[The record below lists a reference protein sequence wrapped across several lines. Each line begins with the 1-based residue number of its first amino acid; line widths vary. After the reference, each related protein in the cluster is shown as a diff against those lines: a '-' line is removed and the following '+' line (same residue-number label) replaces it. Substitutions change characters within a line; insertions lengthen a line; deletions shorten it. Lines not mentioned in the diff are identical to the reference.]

1 MKGGGRRHCLCCRF
15 WCSRWCQRP
24 RSSVSTS
31 CLVPAHACP
40 PALLPSRLQYPGL
53 QSQVAAD
60 LATMLVLSDA
70 AHRLFPATSWRWLFE
85 ELQR

>member
-1 MKGGGRRHCLCCRF
+1 M
-15 WCSRWCQRP
+15 
-24 RSSVSTS
+24 
-31 CLVPAHACP
+31 
-40 PALLPSRLQYPGL
+40 PALLPARLQYPGL

>member
-1 MKGGGRRHCLCCRF
+1 
-15 WCSRWCQRP
+15 
-24 RSSVSTS
+24 
-31 CLVPAHACP
+31 
-40 PALLPSRLQYPGL
+40 
-53 QSQVAAD
+53 VAAD